1 MSELKGTQTEK
12 DLKEAFAGESQANR
26 KYLAFAQK
34 AEQEGHVQ
42 VARLF
47 RAVAAAETIH
57 AHAHLRILKGVG
69 STEENLKAAMAG
81 ESEEFTVMYPEM
93 MKVAEKAGFSAALR
107 SFTFANEVEKVH
119 HDLFEGALKSLGNQ
133 GTSDYYVCKVC
144 GHTLA
149 GTPEEPCPVCGAPP
163 AGYFKV
169 D

>member
-34 AEQEGHVQ
+34 AEQEGHDQ

-57 AHAHLRILKGVG
+57 AHAHFRLLKGVG
-69 STEENLKAAMAG
+69 STEENLMAAMAG
-81 ESEEFTVMYPEM
+81 ESEEFTKMYPGM
-93 MKVAEKAGFSAALR
+93 MKTAEEAGFTAALR
-107 SFTFANEVEKVH
+107 SLTFANEVEKIH
-119 HDLFEGALKSLGNQ
+119 HDLFENALNNLGQ
-133 GTSDYYVCKVC
+133 EGSADYYVCQVC
-144 GHTLA
+144 GHTMA
-149 GTPEEPCPVCGAPP
+149 GKPGDPCPVCGASPE
-163 AGYFKV
+163 AYFKV